1 MAGGDRS
8 SFAHGSLCALR
19 LPVNAVAQ
27 LDRVLT
33 RLESGAAS
41 QVLLEAD
48 APIRCM
54 TTTGLVA
61 VTQQAMTRQ
70 QLLTLVGEVAAPE
83 ERESVAAAT
92 AIRFLYTFNGQR
104 YLVGQDAESS
114 TLKLMIR
121 KWVEKGPKDPEAP
134 TGARHLRRRASDV
147 PFGPFADEAAARGA
161 LERLLRLQVS
171 RGAADLHL
179 RTGEPPIIRLG
190 GDLIRIEGDA
200 PLDSDTIS
208 GMLWAIMPDKNKAEF
223 DEAWDTD
230 FAYEISGLS
239 RYRVN
244 VLRDRHGVA
253 SVIRT
258 IATGTVT
265 VEQMGISPEVQA
277 LCTLTKGLV
286 LVTGPTG
293 SGKSTT
299 LCALVDL
306 INRTRS
312 DHIITIE
319 DPIEFVH
326 QSKKCLITQRQV
338 GTHTQSF
345 KSALRAALR
354 EDPDII
360 LVGELRDLETIAIA
374 LETAETGHLVF
385 GTLHTSTAASTIN
398 RIVDQFPADRQEQ
411 IRIMLA
417 ESLKAVVSQT
427 LCKKIGGGRVAA
439 REILLVNKAVSAL
452 IREGKT
458 VQIPN
463 VIQTQRKLGMESLN
477 DALLTLVKQNLVE
490 PEEAYVRSVE
500 KKDMAVKLRSNGFAL
515 TVAGSEE

>member
-1 MAGGDRS
+1 M
-8 SFAHGSLCALR
+8 
-19 LPVNAVAQ
+19 PQ
-27 LDRVLT
+27 LDRVLS
-33 RLESGAAS
+33 RIEAGAAT
-41 QVLLEAD
+41 QIILEAD
-48 APIRCM
+48 APIRCL
-54 TTTGLVA
+54 TPTGLIS
-61 VTQQAMTRQ
+61 VTQQALSRQ
-70 QLLTLVGEVAAPE
+70 QVLALVSEVAAPE
-83 ERESVAAAT
+83 ERAWVAEANG
-92 AIRFLYTFNGQR
+92 IRLLYTWNHQR
-104 YLVGQDAESS
+104 YLVSQAADTD
-114 TLKLMIR
+114 TLKLTIR
-121 KWVEKGPKDPEAP
+121 KWVEKAGPKDPETP
-134 TGARHLRRRASDV
+134 KGVRHLRRRASDR
-147 PFGPFADEAAARGA
+147 PYGSFESESPARAA
-161 LERLLRLQVS
+161 LERLLRMQVQ

-179 RTGEPPIIRLG
+179 RSGEPPILRLG
-190 GDLIRIEGDA
+190 GDMIRVEGEA
-200 PLDSDTIS
+200 PLNKEDIA
-208 GMLWAIMPDKNKAEF
+208 GMLWSIMPDKNKGEF
-223 DEAWDTD
+223 DEHWDTD
-230 FAYEISGLS
+230 FAHEIEGLS

-244 VLRDRHGVA
+244 VLRDRFGVA

-258 IATGTVT
+258 IASGTVT
-265 VEQMGISPEVQA
+265 VEEMGITPEVQA
-277 LCTLTKGLV
+277 LCNLTKGLV

-306 INRTRS
+306 MNRTRS

-338 GTHTQSF
+338 GVHTQSF
-345 KSALRAALR
+345 KTALRAALR

-374 LETAETGHLVF
+374 LETAETGHLVL

-417 ESLKAVVSQT
+417 ESLKGVISQT

-439 REILLVNKAVSAL
+439 REILLVNKAASAM

-463 VIQTQRKLGMESLN
+463 IIQTQRKLGMETMN
-477 DALLTLVKQNLVE
+477 DALLTLVKNKQVE
-490 PEEAYVRSVE
+490 PGEAFLRSVE
-500 KKDMAVKLRSNGFAL
+500 KKDMAIKLRGL
-515 TVAGSEE
+515 GYTMDLAGSEE